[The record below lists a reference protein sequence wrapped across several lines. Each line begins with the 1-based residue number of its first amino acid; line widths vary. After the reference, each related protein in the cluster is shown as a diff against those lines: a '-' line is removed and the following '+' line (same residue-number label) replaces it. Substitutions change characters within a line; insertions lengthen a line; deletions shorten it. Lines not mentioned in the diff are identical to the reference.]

1 MARALRCSA
10 DATGS
15 TFFGGHFTALSDG
28 VRNVHEISMVDFS
41 LGNIFVSLVMLC
53 ALERAMPSSEPKD
66 SRLHLLAINPKAMTL
81 DRDELEHW

>member
-1 MARALRCSA
+1 MNRLDSFVGKTKAAP
-10 DATGS
+10 
-15 TFFGGHFTALSDG
+15 
-28 VRNVHEISMVDFS
+28 ISFASSRLCWDVTR
-41 LGNIFVSLVMLC
+41 NIFVSLVMLC